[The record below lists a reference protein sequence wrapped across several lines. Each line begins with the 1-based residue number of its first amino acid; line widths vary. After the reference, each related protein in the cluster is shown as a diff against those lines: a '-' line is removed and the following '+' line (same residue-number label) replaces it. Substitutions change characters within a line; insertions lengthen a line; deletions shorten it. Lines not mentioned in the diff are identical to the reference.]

1 MNWFWFALIALFC
14 WSGSDLFSKLGC
26 CDENDRTSHLKM
38 VIAVGLV
45 MGLHAAFEILVNGVR
60 LSFSD
65 ILTYLPASLL
75 YILSLFLGYIGLR
88 YIELSVSSPICNTS
102 GAVSA
107 ILCFIFLQRQLSRFY
122 FILNIFCLIWS
133 VGHAFSAICL
143 PMIFKY
149 GSEKGRVMYIAVV
162 VVFCVAFVNFGGYD
176 FSEVSQLSGAFAV
189 FAENP
194 IYMVVLA
201 VIAAVLFLGSMKLS
215 EQFYMKREL

>member
-1 MNWFWFALIALFC
+1 ML
-14 WSGSDLFSKLGC
+14 
-26 CDENDRTSHLKM
+26 
-38 VIAVGLV
+38 
-45 MGLHAAFEILVNGVR
+45 AAFINAVLVTNAG
-60 LSFSD
+60 S
-65 ILTYLPASLL
+65 IIPASSIETHLHFFASKPIPYSQFNCFL
-75 YILSLFLGYIGLR
+75 IISLEFN
-88 YIELSVSSPICNTS
+88 P
-102 GAVSA
+102 
-107 ILCFIFLQRQLSRFY
+107 
-122 FILNIFCLIWS
+122 
-133 VGHAFSAICL
+133 AFSAICL